1 MSDSKQDG
9 EDTGPAVEGA
19 ATAADVGLRMDIV
32 TLFPH
37 LFDSWMSQGV
47 VSRAVEKGVA
57 HVNFVDIRPFG
68 IGRHLVTDDYPF
80 GGGPGMVMKPE
91 PLFAA
96 IESLH
101 LGPETPIILL
111 SPAGR
116 RFDQRAALQLDR
128 LPRLVLL

>member
-19 ATAADVGLRMDIV
+19 ATAADVGLRIDIV

-68 IGRHLVTDDYPF
+68 IGRDLVHDDYPF
-80 GGGPGMVMKPE
+80 GCGSGMVMNPE
-91 PLFAA
+91 Q
-96 IESLH
+96 
-101 LGPETPIILL
+101 LL
-111 SPAGR
+111 SACSSVHYG
-116 RFDQRAALQLDR
+116 
-128 LPRLVLL
+128 